1 MALSNNPSSSQGNLY
16 TISAPSGAGKTSLV
30 KALIESTQQILVSI
44 SHTTRAMRPGEI
56 DGVNYHFVN
65 QSQFKAMLET
75 DDFLE
80 HAEVFGNYYGT
91 SKQWVEKTLAAGKDV
106 VLEIDW
112 QGAQQVAEIIP
123 GTIAIFILPPSLP
136 ELRERLTNR
145 GQDDDAIINRRMA
158 EAVNEMSHYEAA
170 DYIVINDDFQTALT
184 DLQVI
189 FHSQRLSRKRQQVQ
203 YHNLLAALLS

>member
-30 KALIESTQQILVSI
+30 KALIESSQQILVSI

-56 DGVNYHFVN
+56 DGVNYHFVD

-170 DYIVINDDFQTALT
+170 DYIIINDDFQTALT

-203 YHNLLAALLS
+203 HHNLLAALLS